1 MLDPTLET
9 EPDFDLDI
17 KVDVQVA
24 CSKFGIVRYIYVVKN
39 SDELHNF
46 LVQQMNNLG
55 AGRREAE
62 DKLILSNSEAFT
74 LKEKVGSLEK
84 RLKESKFLLMNA
96 KASVDRNQETQPPTV
111 DVKTML
117 SQLMERLSNCE
128 ASSAEVLPEFLQL
141 IRKQQGQDENVAGEE
156 ASASPKKIFQFL
168 NQTIEALSADKPWLS
183 YRHDSFP
190 F

>member
-46 LVQQMNNLG
+46 LVQQMNNLK

-96 KASVDRNQETQPPTV
+96 KASVDRNQETQPV
-111 DVKTML
+111 
-117 SQLMERLSNCE
+117 SR
-128 ASSAEVLPEFLQL
+128 
-141 IRKQQGQDENVAGEE
+141 
-156 ASASPKKIFQFL
+156 PKK
-168 NQTIEALSADKPWLS
+168 TKLSLKKAMEGSLMHVP
-183 YRHDSFP
+183 
-190 F
+190 